1 MCHVFYFSLKQDEEA
16 GKLEEAAGGEE
27 PQVTS
32 SASKLPADAR
42 LERAKILREIAE
54 VCCMIIGY

>member
-1 MCHVFYFSLKQDEEA
+1 MCFYFSLKQEEETA
-16 GKLEEAAGGEE
+16 KLDQATGGEE

-32 SASKLPADAR
+32 SASKLPADVR

-54 VCCMIIGY
+54 VCCMIIAY